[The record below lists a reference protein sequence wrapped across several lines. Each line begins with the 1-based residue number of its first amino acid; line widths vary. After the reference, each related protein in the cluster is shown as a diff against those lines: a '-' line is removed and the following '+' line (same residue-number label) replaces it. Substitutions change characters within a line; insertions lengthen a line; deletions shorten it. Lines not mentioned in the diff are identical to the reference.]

1 MLHGHRPAIDSA
13 RRRGGA
19 SALIAAALLGLGPT
33 AASADSRHVT
43 TSAGKE
49 TYILGYTAVDN
60 LCSFVA
66 VPEMKVTEQP
76 ANGTLVSRSATVKYT
91 SRVPVRMK
99 CNGNSYPGIVVYY
112 QPREGFTGT
121 DHFKYE
127 VNASGWRGPLA
138 DEATVDVVPA
148 AASAPASPA
157 PSTPAK

>member
-1 MLHGHRPAIDSA
+1 MHYGNRPAIDSA
-13 RRRGGA
+13 PSRGGA
-19 SALIAAALLGLGPT
+19 SALIAAALLMLGPT
-33 AASADSRHVT
+33 AAIADSRHVA

-49 TYILGYTAVDN
+49 TFIFGYTAIDN

-76 ANGTLVSRSATVKYT
+76 ANGTLVSRAATIKYT

-99 CNGNSYPGIVVYY
+99 CNGNSYPGIAVYY
-112 QPREGFTGT
+112 EPREGFTGT

-138 DEATVDVVPA
+138 DEATVDVGPA
-148 AASAPASPA
+148 AAAPASPA
-157 PSTPAK
+157 PSAPPAK